1 MAIAATRNAHGREET
16 MERGTQSL
24 TLARNELEALRR
36 SLARP
41 LDRKVLAALLSPL
54 LVVVVAALA
63 FLGIHSVRE
72 SQVWVSHTR
81 EVIDV
86 LRQTELSLVDAETE
100 QRAYLLTHAPGYLHA
115 YQAAAQHNR
124 RLLDMLT
131 ELVRDNPA
139 QSGRASEVHLQ
150 SERKLAQLATTLEL
164 YERSGID
171 SAREYILSGYGAQQL
186 ELARAKVKEMVDAE
200 LAILMDRNSRRDR
213 EIDLTKWIIAVGS
226 LCAVVLAVLVNIG
239 IRHDLTIQRVNQRV
253 LEEQAARL
261 ETQRSSLERSEQA
274 LARQL
279 EAERSLSDRLAAAS
293 AAAEL
298 ALAERNAAGT
308 ALERSN
314 RELNQ
319 FAYVASH
326 DLKAPLRGIANL
338 AQWVEEDLG
347 EAMTERSREHI
358 RVLLSRVRRMEALID
373 GILAFARAGRGEGHR
388 EEIDVGQLVQEVR
401 ELLAPP
407 AGLFAVDVSPDL
419 PRVSAVR
426 APFQQVWMNLL
437 GNAFKHARR
446 EGGEV
451 RVSALDRGTQWEFSV
466 ADNGPGIAP
475 QYHQRVFGIF
485 QTLAAR
491 DKVEG
496 TGIGLATVKKLVESE
511 GGAVWVE
518 SQAGQ
523 GATFRFT
530 WPKMQARS

>member
-1 MAIAATRNAHGREET
+1 
-16 MERGTQSL
+16 MERAIKSL
-24 TLARNELEALRR
+24 KMARTDLEELRR
-36 SLARP
+36 ALARP
-41 LDRKVLAALLSPL
+41 LDRKVLGALVSPM

-63 FLGIHSVRE
+63 FSDIHRVRA
-72 SQVWVSHTR
+72 SQAWIQHTR

-86 LRQTELSLVDAETE
+86 LRQTELSLVEAETHE
-100 QRAYLLTHAPGYLHA
+100 RAYLLTHVPRYLDA
-115 YQAAAQHNR
+115 SQAAAHR
-124 RLLDMLT
+124 TRSLLDLLLG
-131 ELVRDNPA
+131 LVQDNPA
-139 QSGRASEVHLQ
+139 QTARVAELREQ
-150 SERKLAQLATTLEL
+150 SERKLAQLDTAISLFEHD
-164 YERSGID
+164 GID
-171 SAREYILSGYGAQQL
+171 SARSYILSGYGAQQL
-186 ELARAKVKEMVDAE
+186 ELAQRQIKETVDAE
-200 LAILMDRNSRRDR
+200 QALMLQRTTRREQ
-213 EIDLTKWIIAVGS
+213 EIARTEWIIALGS
-226 LCAVVLAVLVNIG
+226 VCAVLLAVLVNLG
-239 IRHDLTIQRVNQRV
+239 IRRDLTVQRANQRL

-261 ETQRSSLERSEQA
+261 ETQRSSLEQSEHA

-293 AAAEL
+293 AAAES
-298 ALAERNAAGT
+298 ALAERNAAAA

-338 AQWVEEDLG
+338 AQWVEEDIG
-347 EAMTERSREHI
+347 AAMTETSREHI
-358 RVLLSRVRRMEALID
+358 RVLLSRVRRMESLID
-373 GILAFARAGRGEGHR
+373 GILAYARAGRGAGTV

-401 ELLAPP
+401 DLLAPP
-407 AGLFAVDVSPDL
+407 SGLFAVDLAANL
-419 PRVSAVR
+419 PRVTAVR

-446 EGGEV
+446 DGAEIRV
-451 RVSALDRGTQWEFSV
+451 RAQDQGAQWEFSV
-466 ADNGPGIAP
+466 SDNGPGIPP

-511 GGAVWVE
+511 GGRVWVE
-518 SQAGQ
+518 SQSGQ

-530 WPKMQARS
+530 WPKLQASS

>member
-1 MAIAATRNAHGREET
+1 
-16 MERGTQSL
+16 MEKGTQSL
-24 TLARNELEALRR
+24 IVGGSDLVALGR
-36 SLARP
+36 SLTRP

-63 FLGIHSVRE
+63 FVGVQRAQQGQLWVNHS
-72 SQVWVSHTR
+72 R
-81 EVIDV
+81 EVID
-86 LRQTELSLVDAETE
+86 LLQRNQLSLVDAETE
-100 QRAYLLTHAPGYLHA
+100 ERAYLLTQAPRYLER
-115 YQAAAQHNR
+115 YQAAAER
-124 RLLDMLT
+124 GRTLL
-131 ELVRDNPA
+131 
-139 QSGRASEVHLQ
+139 VHLETLVSDNQ
-150 SERKLAQLATTLEL
+150 AQAARAKQVRLQWESKLTQLATTLDLFERHGLEGARL
-164 YERSGID
+164 YL
-171 SAREYILSGYGAQQL
+171 LSGEGTGQMEAARSTVEDMIEAERALLL
-186 ELARAKVKEMVDAE
+186 ERQAK
-200 LAILMDRNSRRDR
+200 RDR
-213 EIDLTKWIIAVGS
+213 EVGLTTWVIAAGS
-226 LCAVVLAVLVNIG
+226 LVSVLLAVAVNIG
-239 IRHDLTIQRVNQRV
+239 IRHDVGVQRRNQGL

-261 ETQRSSLERSEQA
+261 EAQRKGLEESERA

-293 AAAEL
+293 VAAER
-298 ALAERNAAGT
+298 ALAERNVASK

-338 AQWVEEDLG
+338 AQWVEEDLSA
-347 EAMTERSREHI
+347 AMTEKSRDHI
-358 RVLLSRVRRMEALID
+358 RVLLSRVRRMESLID
-373 GILAFARAGRGEGHR
+373 GILAYARAGRGEGQR
-388 EEIDVGQLVQEVR
+388 EDIDVGQLVHEVK

-407 AGLFAVDVSPDL
+407 SGHFAVEIPAGLPTVT
-419 PRVSAVR
+419 AVR

-446 EGGEV
+446 DGAKV
-451 RVSALDRGTQWEFSV
+451 HVAAADRGVEWEFSV

-475 QYHQRVFGIF
+475 QYQDRVFGIF

-511 GGAVWVE
+511 GGRVWVE
-518 SQAGQ
+518 SQVGQ

-530 WPKMQARS
+530 WPKRQARS

>member
-1 MAIAATRNAHGREET
+1 
-16 MERGTQSL
+16 MERAIKSL
-24 TLARNELEALRR
+24 KHARSDLEELRR
-36 SLARP
+36 ALARP

-54 LVVVVAALA
+54 LVVVVAVFA
-63 FLGIHSVRE
+63 FSDIHRVRE
-72 SQVWVSHTR
+72 SQQWINHTR

-86 LRQTELSLVDAETE
+86 LRQTELSLVDAETQE
-100 QRAYLLTHAPGYLHA
+100 RAYLLTHVPRYFDA
-115 YQAAAQHNR
+115 YRAAAER
-124 RLLDMLT
+124 SRKLLDLLSQ
-131 ELVRDNPA
+131 LVQDSAA
-139 QSGRASEVHLQ
+139 QSARAVDLRQQ
-150 SERKLAQLATTLEL
+150 SEKKLAQLETAIDLF
-164 YERSGID
+164 ERNGID
-171 SAREYILSGYGAQQL
+171 TVRSYILSGYGAQQL
-186 ELARAKVKEMVDAE
+186 ELARAKIKGMVDAE
-200 LAILMDRNSRRDR
+200 QAFLLVRTGQRDR
-213 EIDLTKWIIAVGS
+213 EIARTEWIITGGS
-226 LCAVVLAVLVNIG
+226 ICAVLLAVLVNMG
-239 IRHDLTIQRVNQRV
+239 IRHDLTVQRENQRL

-261 ETQRSSLERSEQA
+261 ETQRSSLEQSEHA

-293 AAAEL
+293 AAAES
-298 ALAERNAAGT
+298 ALAERNAASA

-347 EAMTERSREHI
+347 AAMTERSREHI
-358 RVLLSRVRRMEALID
+358 RVLLSRVRRMESLID
-373 GILAFARAGRGEGHR
+373 GILAYARAGRGAGQV
-388 EEIDVGQLVQEVR
+388 EEIDVRQLLQEVR
-401 ELLAPP
+401 DLLAPP
-407 AGLFAVDVSPDL
+407 TGLFAVDLPGDL
-419 PRVSAVR
+419 PRVAAVR

-446 EGGEV
+446 EGAEV
-451 RVSALDRGTQWEFSV
+451 RIRAQDRGVQWEFSV

-511 GGAVWVE
+511 GGRVWVE

-530 WPKMQARS
+530 WPKMRAAS

>member
-1 MAIAATRNAHGREET
+1 
-16 MERGTQSL
+16 MERAIKSL
-24 TLARNELEALRR
+24 NLARSDLEELRR
-36 SLARP
+36 ALARP

-54 LVVVVAALA
+54 LVVVVAVFA
-63 FLGIHSVRE
+63 FADIHSVRE
-72 SQVWVSHTR
+72 SQDWIHHTR

-86 LRQTELSLVDAETE
+86 LRQMELSIVDAETQE
-100 QRAYLLTHAPGYLHA
+100 RAYLLTQGPRYLDA
-115 YQAAAQHNR
+115 YRAAAERARNMLS
-124 RLLDMLT
+124 LLPV
-131 ELVRDNPA
+131 LVQDNA
-139 QSGRASEVHLQ
+139 LQIARAVDLRQQ
-150 SERKLAQLATTLEL
+150 SEKKLAQLDTAIDLFQRDGIEAV
-164 YERSGID
+164 RS
-171 SAREYILSGYGAQQL
+171 YILSGYGAQQL
-186 ELARAKVKEMVDAE
+186 ELARVKINAMVDAE
-200 LAILMDRNSRRDR
+200 QALLAARTTQRDQ
-213 EIDLTKWIIAVGS
+213 EIARTEWIIAGGS
-226 LCAVVLAVLVNIG
+226 ICAVLLAVLVNIG
-239 IRHDLTIQRVNQRV
+239 IRHDLTVQRQNQRL

-261 ETQRSSLERSEQA
+261 ETQRNSLEQSEHA

-293 AAAEL
+293 AQAESALDARNL
-298 ALAERNAAGT
+298 ATA

-338 AQWVEEDLG
+338 ATWVEEDLG
-347 EAMTERSREHI
+347 AAMTERSREHI
-358 RVLLSRVRRMEALID
+358 RVLLSRVKRMESLID
-373 GILAFARAGRGEGHR
+373 GILAYARAGRGAGQV
-388 EEIDVGQLVQEVR
+388 EEIDVGQLVQEVG

-407 AGLFAVDVSPDL
+407 SGLFAVDLPTDL
-419 PRVSAVR
+419 PRVAAVR

-446 EGGEV
+446 EGAEIRV
-451 RVSALDRGTQWEFSV
+451 RAQDRGNQWEFSV

-491 DKVEG
+491 DKLEG

-511 GGAVWVE
+511 GGRVWIE

-530 WPKMQARS
+530 WPKQRASS

>member
-1 MAIAATRNAHGREET
+1 MEQKVTESLTTAAT
-16 MERGTQSL
+16 
-24 TLARNELEALRR
+24 ELEALRR
-36 SLARP
+36 SLTRP
-41 LDRKVLAALLSPL
+41 LDRKVMAALLSPL

-63 FLGIHSVRE
+63 FLGIHRVRE
-72 SQVWVSHTR
+72 SQAWVGHTR
-81 EVIDV
+81 EVIDA
-86 LRQTELSLVDAETE
+86 LQQTELLLVDAETE
-100 QRAYLLTHAPGYLHA
+100 ERAYLLTHAPLYLEA
-115 YQAAAQHNR
+115 YRATTSR
-124 RLLDMLT
+124 SRGLLDLVKA
-131 ELVRDNPA
+131 LVRDSPGQTARALKLEA
-139 QSGRASEVHLQ
+139 QVQ
-150 SERKLAQLATTLEL
+150 KKLAQLATAVDLFD
-164 YERSGID
+164 RKGID
-171 SAREYILSGYGAQQL
+171 SVREYILSGYGAQQL
-186 ELARAKVKEMVDAE
+186 ELARVSIREMIDAE
-200 LAILMDRNSRRDR
+200 RGYLGQREKMRDQ
-213 EIDLTKWIIAVGS
+213 EIGFTEWVIAGGS
-226 LCAVVLAVLVNIG
+226 LCAVLLASLVNIG
-239 IRHDLTIQRVNQRV
+239 IRHDLTLQRANQRL
-253 LEEQAARL
+253 LEEQSARL
-261 ETQRSSLERSEQA
+261 EIQRNSLERSEQA

-298 ALAERNAAGT
+298 ALIERNAAGA

-347 EAMTERSREHI
+347 AAMTDRSREHI
-358 RVLLSRVRRMEALID
+358 RVLLSRVRRMESLID
-373 GILAFARAGRGEGHR
+373 GILAYARAGRGEGDR

-407 AGLFAVDVSPDL
+407 TGVFAVDVPHDL
-419 PRVSAVR
+419 PRVAAVR
-426 APFQQVWMNLL
+426 APFQQVWMNIL

-446 EGGEV
+446 EGGEI
-451 RVSALDRGTQWEFSV
+451 RIRALDRGTQWEFSV

-496 TGIGLATVKKLVESE
+496 TGIGLATVRKLVESE
-511 GGAVWVE
+511 GGTVWVE

-530 WPKMQARS
+530 WPKFQVRS

>member
-1 MAIAATRNAHGREET
+1 MEQGTESLIMARRD
-16 MERGTQSL
+16 
-24 TLARNELEALRR
+24 LEALRR

-63 FLGIHSVRE
+63 FLGIHRVRE
-72 SQVWVSHTR
+72 SQKWATHAR
-81 EVIDV
+81 AVIDV
-86 LRQTELSLVDAETE
+86 LRQTELAIVDAETS
-100 QRAYLLTHAPGYLHA
+100 QRAYLLTETPRYLEA
-115 YQAAAQHNR
+115 YKTEAQR
-124 RLLDMLT
+124 TRSLLASLKQ
-131 ELVRDNPA
+131 LVADNPA
-139 QSGRASEVHLQ
+139 QSARAEDIRLQ
-150 SERKLAQLATTLEL
+150 SEKKLAQLATTVEL
-164 YERSGID
+164 FQHNGIE
-171 SAREYILSGYGAQQL
+171 SARAYILSGYGAQQL
-186 ELARAKVKEMVDAE
+186 ELARAKTRDMITAE
-200 LAILMDRNSRRDR
+200 RNSVLERNNERDR
-213 EIDLTKWIIAVGS
+213 ETEFTDWVIAAGSVG
-226 LCAVVLAVLVNIG
+226 AVLLALLVNIG
-239 IRHDLTIQRVNQRV
+239 IRHDLTIQRGNQRL

-261 ETQRSSLERSEQA
+261 EVQRNSLEQSEHA

-279 EAERSLSDRLAAAS
+279 EAERSLSDRLAAANG
-293 AAAEL
+293 AAEL
-298 ALAERNAAGT
+298 ALSERNAASA

-347 EAMTERSREHI
+347 AAMTERSRDHI
-358 RVLLSRVRRMEALID
+358 RVLLSRVRRMESLID
-373 GILAFARAGRGEGHR
+373 GILAYARAGRGEGQR

-401 ELLAPP
+401 DLLAPP
-407 AGLFAVDVSPDL
+407 RGLFALDVPPDL
-419 PRVSAVR
+419 PRVAAIR

-446 EGGEV
+446 EGAEIRV
-451 RVSALDRGTQWEFSV
+451 RAQDRGAQWEFSV
-466 ADNGPGIAP
+466 ADNGPGIAV

-485 QTLAAR
+485 QTLSAR

-511 GGAVWVE
+511 GGEVWVE

-523 GATFRFT
+523 GATFHFT
-530 WPKMQARS
+530 WPKSQARS

>member
-1 MAIAATRNAHGREET
+1 MDSTE
-16 MERGTQSL
+16 SL
-24 TLARNELEALRR
+24 RVARSELEALTRA
-36 SLARP
+36 LARP

-54 LVVVVAALA
+54 LVVVVAILA
-63 FLGIHSVRE
+63 FLGIHNVRE
-72 SQVWVSHTR
+72 SQDWVGHTR

-100 QRAYLLTHAPGYLHA
+100 QRAYLLTHATRYLDAYHA
-115 YQAAAQHNR
+115 TTQHSR
-124 RLLDMLT
+124 ELLEQLT
-131 ELVRDNPA
+131 GLVGDNPA
-139 QSGRASEVHLQ
+139 QVVRAKELRAQV
-150 SERKLAQLATTLEL
+150 ERKLAQLATTVDLFEHK
-164 YERSGID
+164 GID
-171 SAREYILSGYGAQQL
+171 SVREYILSGYGAQQL
-186 ELARAKVKEMVDAE
+186 ELARAKVQEMGDAE
-200 LAILMDRNSRRDR
+200 RSHLVERNQRRDR
-213 EIDLTKWIIAVGS
+213 EIRFTEWIIAGGS
-226 LCAVVLAVLVNIG
+226 LCAVLLAVLVNIG
-239 IRHDLTIQRVNQRV
+239 IRHDLTIQRGNQRL

-261 ETQRSSLERSEQA
+261 ETQRNSLEQSEHA

-279 EAERSLSDRLAAAS
+279 EAERNLSDRLAAAS
-293 AAAEL
+293 AAAEM
-298 ALAERNAAGT
+298 ALAERNVASA

-347 EAMTERSREHI
+347 EAMTDRSREHI
-358 RVLLSRVRRMEALID
+358 RVLLSRVRRMESLID
-373 GILAFARAGRGEGHR
+373 GILAYARAGRGEGQR
-388 EEIDVGQLVQEVR
+388 EEIDVGQLVHEVR
-401 ELLAPP
+401 ELLSPP
-407 AGLFAVDVSPDL
+407 TGLFAVDVPPDL
-419 PRVSAVR
+419 PKVAAIR

-446 EGGEV
+446 EGGEIRV
-451 RVSALDRGTQWEFSV
+451 RAMDRGPQWEFSV
-466 ADNGPGIAP
+466 TDNGPGIAP
-475 QYHQRVFGIF
+475 QYHERVFGIF

-511 GGAVWVE
+511 GGRVWVE

-530 WPKMQARS
+530 WPKSQARS